1 VIDDHAARRAARPD
15 NLHYEGA
22 THRRRIAVLPAQRPD
37 SIAWLQS
44 HGWPG
49 RNIVR
54 LLILFIAV
62 VVSAC
67 APRVRV
73 MSVNSLEEEQLPSAP
88 NPVNSL
94 EEELPSSPNP
104 ANSREEDVPTLMH
117 KLATQARPTATC
129 ANPEWA
135 KHRISSDF
143 KYGCFCGKNYPGY
156 QHASGKRESDL
167 NRQERIELAA
177 QYYATAPYDDLDAAC
192 QAHDVCW
199 LLSGGSEFACNEM
212 FVKSLDELSQGWQ
225 GELAAMPIRWKFPD
239 ETAPYQWRC
248 SNLASDV
255 RLAASTVVEG
265 SQFVSVARVVS
276 APRDAALPLIGRL
289 LMGGAGFAVDNF
301 YPHEGEKCSA
311 SGDWLWPFTS
321 SSR

>member
-1 VIDDHAARRAARPD
+1 
-15 NLHYEGA
+15 
-22 THRRRIAVLPAQRPD
+22 
-37 SIAWLQS
+37 
-44 HGWPG
+44 
-49 RNIVR
+49 
-54 LLILFIAV
+54 
-62 VVSAC
+62 
-67 APRVRV
+67 

-117 KLATQARPTATC
+117 KLATQARPTATAC

-135 KHRISSDF
+135 KHGISSDF
-143 KYGCFCGKNYPGY
+143 KYGCFCGKDYPGY
-156 QHASGKRESDL
+156 QHPSGKPESDL

-199 LLSGGSEFACNEM
+199 LLSGRSEFGCNEIL
-212 FVKSLDELSQGWQ
+212 VKSLDQLGQGWQ
-225 GELAAMPIRWKFPD
+225 GELAAMPIRWGSPEK
-239 ETAPYQWRC
+239 APYQFRC

-255 RLAASTVVEG
+255 RLATSTVMEG
-265 SQFVSVARVVS
+265 SWLDSVARVVS
-276 APRDAALPLIGRL
+276 APEEAAPPLIGRL
-289 LMGGAGFAVDNF
+289 VMGGAGFAIDNF

-311 SGDWLWPFTS
+311 SGEWLWPLPS